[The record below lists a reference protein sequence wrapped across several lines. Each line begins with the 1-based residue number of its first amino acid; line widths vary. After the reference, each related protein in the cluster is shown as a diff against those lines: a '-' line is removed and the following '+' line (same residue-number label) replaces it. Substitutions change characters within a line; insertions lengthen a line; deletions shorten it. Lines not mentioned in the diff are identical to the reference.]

1 MSSANPATET
11 SNVVS
16 VGDHIRNNIRE
27 YGMLI
32 ALVVIMLLFQF
43 LTNGVLFRPQNL
55 TNLVLQNSFIVI
67 MALGMLLVIVAGHID
82 LSVGSVVGFVGAV
95 AGVLVV
101 QMHMNLAA
109 ATVICLLMG
118 AAVGAWHGYFIAYHR
133 IPSFIVTLSG
143 MLVFRGLTYAIIN
156 TTGNGSSIGPF
167 PPAFQVVATGFIPDF
182 IDINPLLNLIGVG
195 AIHST
200 SILLTIAIPIVMFL
214 LSWRSRSVNEK
225 HGIDVEPF
233 SFFLGQNLVIAAATI
248 FIGYQISSYRGLPN
262 VLVLMLLLI
271 ALYGFAT
278 QRTTIGR
285 RIYAMGGNEKA
296 TKLSGIDTRR
306 LTFYT
311 FINMG
316 ILASIAGII
325 IATRLNS
332 ATAKGGDGLELDVI
346 AACFIGGASASGG
359 VGKVTGAVIG
369 ALIMGVLNQ
378 GMSILGYQTD
388 SQKMIK
394 GAVLL
399 AAVFIDVYNKN
410 KG

>member
-1 MSSANPATET
+1 MSSANPATE
-11 SNVVS
+11 SSHVVS
-16 VGDHIRNNIRE
+16 IGDHIRNNIRE

-32 ALVVIMLLFQF
+32 ALVVIMLLFQY

-55 TNLVLQNSFIVI
+55 TNIVLQNSFIVI

-101 QMHMNLAA
+101 QMHMNLAL

-143 MLVFRGLTYAIIN
+143 MLVFRGLTYTIIN

-167 PPAFQVVATGFIPDF
+167 PPAFQIVATGFIPDF
-182 IDINPLLNLIGVG
+182 VDMGG
-195 AIHST
+195 IHST
-200 SILLTIAIPIVMFL
+200 SMLLTVAIPIVMFL
-214 LSWRSRSVNEK
+214 LSWRRRTVNEK

-233 SFFLGQNLVIAAATI
+233 SFFVAQNLVVAAAAI

-271 ALYGFAT
+271 ALYSFAT

>member
-1 MSSANPATET
+1 MSSANPATE
-11 SNVVS
+11 SSHVVS
-16 VGDHIRNNIRE
+16 IGDHIRNNIRE

-32 ALVVIMLLFQF
+32 ALVVIMLLFQY

-55 TNLVLQNSFIVI
+55 TNIVLQNSFIVI

-101 QMHMNLAA
+101 QMHMNLAL

-143 MLVFRGLTYAIIN
+143 MLVFRGLTYTIIN

-167 PPAFQVVATGFIPDF
+167 PPAFQIVATGFVPDF
-182 IDINPLLNLIGVG
+182 IDMGGIR
-195 AIHST
+195 ST
-200 SILLTIAIPIVMFL
+200 SIFLTIAIPIVMFL
-214 LSWRSRSVNEK
+214 LAWRRRSVNEK

-233 SFFLGQNLVIAAATI
+233 GFFVGQNMVVAAATI

-271 ALYGFAT
+271 ALYSFAT

>member
-1 MSSANPATET
+1 MSSANPATE
-11 SNVVS
+11 SSHVVS
-16 VGDHIRNNIRE
+16 IGDHIRNNIRE

-32 ALVVIMLLFQF
+32 ALVVIMLLFQY
-43 LTNGVLFRPQNL
+43 LTNGVLFRSQNL
-55 TNLVLQNSFIVI
+55 TNIVLQNSFIVI

-101 QMHMNLAA
+101 QMHMNLAL

-143 MLVFRGLTYAIIN
+143 MLVFRGLTYTIIN

-182 IDINPLLNLIGVG
+182 IDINPILNLFGIG

-200 SILLTIAIPIVMFL
+200 SILLTVAIPILMFF
-214 LSWRSRSVNEK
+214 LSWRRRMVNEK

-233 SFFLGQNLVIAAATI
+233 SFFIGQNLLVAAATI
-248 FIGYQISSYRGLPN
+248 FIGFQISSYRGLPN
-262 VLVLMLLLI
+262 VLVLMLFLI
-271 ALYGFAT
+271 ALYSFAT